1 MMGKA
6 LPTTHMPTNHTR
18 LFWQFR
24 RALCLS
30 IFMLGLWLLGTP
42 TALAQTEAPEAPL
55 TLDLLKTRIKTPLP
69 SEGAPLIDLRHLN
82 IDLGPS
88 SPLETAFYSLL
99 SPVLQAQPIGLDL
112 SDSRITGD
120 LKIDRLATP
129 LTTPLTDANLTAQE
143 QTQLQLDRRRL
154 LQLNTLTQSLL
165 LRPIGPTN
173 PSTIH
178 LFRGPL
184 LLNRTTITGNS
195 TFNNTFFLD
204 RLQAQSAQFQG
215 STDWSQTRFG
225 KSASFSN
232 ARFSQEARFRNSLFF
247 DRANFNQAQFQSTSN
262 FQGSEFQAAANFN
275 QVQFTQ
281 GANLSRTTWQG
292 TADFAQT
299 QWQGP
304 ALLSKSR
311 FAQALFFT
319 DALFTQALN
328 LRESQFQKPVNLRG
342 AAILDRADFGY
353 CNFSQE
359 AYLNVPGLQFDADR
373 AKFVGDAGRIGQM
386 IRLPNLQGNE
396 NLLRELVRNFRRL
409 EQIGDANQVDYTRQ
423 RLRTEDLRRRTWGL
437 NLNSATIA
445 QLQAIGFSPTQATAI
460 DKRRQTQPLTSL
472 TELLTLGEVDL
483 ATYTELR
490 DRVVAGDR
498 LPLFQDWTQR
508 LGLGSQWLATSLIL
522 LLSRNG
528 TSFWLAFGVGL
539 VAAPTFAVMFWWI
552 DRARRFQP
560 VAIVPGWGE
569 FTAVAS
575 MALTLAIIGFTAI
588 ARNGDRPALTLICL
602 AFVILPIPLG
612 LMGLLY
618 RQGRFHPELGSS
630 YFVEEGTLRQL
641 RILVGRLPVIP
652 RFQLFKDRYIPL
664 PWDKAWNWLNYF
676 DFSFNNFL
684 RLGFND
690 IRLRDQ
696 HVPTLLNM
704 LVWYQW
710 SLGTLYIALLLWTL
724 SRTIPGLNLLIYF
737 R

>member
-1 MMGKA
+1 MAGKPR
-6 LPTTHMPTNHTR
+6 LTSNTR
-18 LFWQFR
+18 LFWLFR
-24 RALCLS
+24 RALCLGI
-30 IFMLGLWLLGTP
+30 IFLLGVGLLTP
-42 TALAQTEAPEAPL
+42 PALAQPEPAEAKL
-55 TLDLLKTRIKTPLP
+55 TLESLKARIKNPLP
-69 SEGAPLIDLRHLN
+69 SEGAPLIDLRHLT
-82 IDLGPS
+82 IDLGS
-88 SPLETAFYSLL
+88 TSPLVPGFYSLL
-99 SPVLQAQPIGLDL
+99 SPVLQSGNQPIGLDL
-112 SDSRITGD
+112 SDSHIEGN
-120 LKIDRLATP
+120 LEVDRLGTA
-129 LTTPLTDANLTAQE
+129 LTSTANETLSPQE

-165 LRPIGPTN
+165 LRPIGPTS
-173 PSTIH
+173 PSSIH

-184 LLNRTTITGNS
+184 LLNRTTITGSS

-204 RLQAQSAQFQG
+204 RLQAQNTQFQG
-215 STDWSQTRFG
+215 NSDWSQARFG
-225 KSASFSN
+225 RSASFS
-232 ARFSQEARFRNSLFF
+232 SARFRRSARFRSSLFF
-247 DRANFNQAQFQSTSN
+247 DRVNFNQVQFQADTN

-275 QVQFTQ
+275 QAQFDQ
-281 GANLSRTTWQG
+281 GANLSRSIWQG

-299 QWQGP
+299 QWQGT

-319 DALFTQALN
+319 DATFTHLN

-353 CNFSQE
+353 CNFSKE
-359 AYLNVPGLQFDADR
+359 AYLNVPGLQFDADG
-373 AKFVGDAGRIGQM
+373 AKFVGDVGRIGQL

-423 RLRTEDLRRRTWGL
+423 RLRTEDLRRRAWGL

-445 QLQAIGFSPTQATAI
+445 QLQAIGFSPTQAQAI
-460 DKRRQTQPLTSL
+460 DRRRQIQPLNSL

-498 LPLFQDWTQR
+498 LSLYQNWMNR
-508 LGLGSQWLATSLIL
+508 IGLGSTWLATNVIL

-560 VAIVPGWGE
+560 MAIVPGWGE

-575 MALTLAIIGFTAI
+575 MALVLASIGLTAI
-588 ARNGDRPALTLICL
+588 VRNGDRPALTLLCL

-641 RILVGRLPVIP
+641 RILVGRLPIIP

-696 HVPTLLNM
+696 HVPTLLNI